1 LYEALRPRRFVL
13 VTPDNEPAP
22 APVAGGWADRV
33 EFAALAGPTRTVVLV
48 RPDAYIAWATDEPYP
63 ERRAI
68 AIRNALTHWCG
79 TPAGTPA
86 SQPAAGRS

>member
-1 LYEALRPRRFVL
+1 
-13 VTPDNEPAP
+13 
-22 APVAGGWADRV
+22 V

-48 RPDAYIAWATDEPYP
+48 RPDAYIAWATDEPHP

-86 SQPAAGRS
+86 ASHPAAGRS